1 MNDTIASIATSLGVG
16 AISIIRV
23 SGKDSIS
30 IVNKL
35 FKGHDLEKEKS
46 HTIHYGHIVNN
57 LEIIDEVLVSIM
69 KSPKTYTMEDVVEIN
84 CHGGIATTNKVL
96 ELLILNGVRLAEP
109 GEFTK
114 RAFLNGRIDL
124 VEAEA
129 VSDLINSETEL
140 ERKVAINGINGNLSN
155 LIKNLRQEILDII
168 SNIEVNIDYPEYVDI
183 YEVTMN
189 DIIKKVPIFK
199 NKLEKIINDYEN
211 TKLLYQGIKVAIVGR
226 PNVGKSSILNKLLDN
241 EKAIVTDIP
250 GTTRDLVEG
259 TINLDGLKLQFIDTA
274 GIRETKDVVEK
285 IGVERSLK
293 AIDDANLI
301 LFVINNNEILTKE
314 DIELIEKCHNTTIF
328 VINKND
334 LETKLNKEDLLKYT
348 KNDNIISINT
358 LDNKEIDLL
367 KDKIKSLYNLDI
379 IKNNDFT
386 YITNLRQINKIK
398 ESYNILLEI
407 EKEIEDNIEL
417 DMLEMDL
424 KEIWNVLGE
433 ITGDSYDEELLDDL
447 FKNFCVGK

>member
-1 MNDTIASIATSLGVG
+1 
-16 AISIIRV
+16 
-23 SGKDSIS
+23 
-30 IVNKL
+30 
-35 FKGHDLEKEKS
+35 
-46 HTIHYGHIVNN
+46 
-57 LEIIDEVLVSIM
+57 
-69 KSPKTYTMEDVVEIN
+69 
-84 CHGGIATTNKVL
+84 
-96 ELLILNGVRLAEP
+96 
-109 GEFTK
+109 
-114 RAFLNGRIDL
+114 
-124 VEAEA
+124 
-129 VSDLINSETEL
+129 
-140 ERKVAINGINGNLSN
+140 
-155 LIKNLRQEILDII
+155 
-168 SNIEVNIDYPEYVDI
+168 
-183 YEVTMN
+183 MN

-259 TINLDGLKLQFIDTA
+259 TIQIDGLKLQFIDTA

-301 LFVINNNEILTKE
+301 LFVINNNENLTKE